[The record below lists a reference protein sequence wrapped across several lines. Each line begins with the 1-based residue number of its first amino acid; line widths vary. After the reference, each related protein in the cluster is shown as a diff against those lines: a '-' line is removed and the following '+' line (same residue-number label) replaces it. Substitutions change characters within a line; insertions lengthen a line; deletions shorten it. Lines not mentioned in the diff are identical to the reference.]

1 VLRFPSLQCES
12 LTFAP
17 IVGALNVGVNLAT
30 TLEVDEDLPK
40 DFLLKFTV
48 SGVNGQTVT
57 NAKIRLYNV
66 DAATK
71 GGDFYQASSNSWQEG
86 LP

>member
-1 VLRFPSLQCES
+1 LRINYSIILQ
-12 LTFAP
+12 
-17 IVGALNVGVNLAT
+17 
-30 TLEVDEDLPK
+30 VDESALK
-40 DFLLKFTV
+40 DILLKFTV

>member
-1 VLRFPSLQCES
+1 
-12 LTFAP
+12 
-17 IVGALNVGVNLAT
+17 
-30 TLEVDEDLPK
+30 VDESALK
-40 DFLLKFTV
+40 DILLKFTV